1 MIDKVD
7 KAGVGL
13 AAEAGAG
20 NGAEAGAATLTNGSA
35 VPDGEAGV
43 VDAAN
48 GDGGADGA
56 GGARRVAGGAVRP
69 DVLFDGEAALAAA
82 RRLAPGLR
90 AGASERDRHRLTPQP
105 ELEEIAASG
114 LLGITVPKPFGGA
127 GVSHA
132 VLAEVMRTLAEADPA
147 VAQTLLPHFVLVGAL
162 SGLGSPGQQSFFLPA
177 VLAGTRFGNAVSER
191 GTKHAWDP
199 QSRIV
204 PDPAGGFR
212 LTGRKYYA
220 TGSLTAAW
228 MAVAAKNVQDELVLA
243 FVPTDADGLEL
254 TDDWTSFGQRATISG
269 SAILDNVHVSA
280 DHVLPI
286 WQAFTGPTTA
296 GAFDQ
301 LLHTAIDVGIARNA
315 FDDATAYVTTRSRV
329 WFESGAD
336 RAAEEPGVILRAGQL
351 AVRLYA
357 AEALLRSAA
366 ATLDETAAAPLTDD
380 STARASIAVAS
391 AKALAGEVSVELA
404 SALFELA
411 GTSATDDQYNLGRH
425 WRNARTHSVHDPVRW
440 KYHHIGNYVLN
451 GVNPP
456 RHPLI

>member
-1 MIDKVD
+1 MIDKVGNATTD
-7 KAGVGL
+7 TAVTADNGTRL
-13 AAEAGAG
+13 AAAT
-20 NGAEAGAATLTNGSA
+20 AA
-35 VPDGEAGV
+35 P
-43 VDAAN
+43 
-48 GDGGADGA
+48 GGAITA
-56 GGARRVAGGAVRP
+56 TTVRP
-69 DVLFDGEAALAAA
+69 DVLADGAAALAAA
-82 RRLAPGLR
+82 RALAPGLR

-105 ELEEIAASG
+105 ELDEIAASG
-114 LLGITVPKPFGGA
+114 LLGIAVPRAFGGT
-127 GVSHA
+127 GVSHE
-132 VLAEVMRTLAEADPA
+132 VLAEVMRTLAEADPS

-162 SGLGSPGQQSFFLPA
+162 SGLGSAAQQDFFLPA
-177 VLAGTRFGNAVSER
+177 VLAGGRFGNAVSER

-199 QSRIV
+199 QARIV
-204 PDPAGGFR
+204 DDPAGGYR

-220 TGSLTAAW
+220 TGSLTAPW
-228 MAVAAKNVQDELVLA
+228 MAVAAKNQQSELVLA

-254 TDDWTSFGQRATISG
+254 TDDWTAFGQRATISG
-269 SAILDNVHVSA
+269 SAILDSVHVRA
-280 DHVLPI
+280 DHLLPI
-286 WQAFTGPTTA
+286 WRAFTGPTLA

-315 FDDATAYVTTRSRV
+315 LDDAVSFVTTRTRP
-329 WFESGAD
+329 WFESDAD
-336 RAAEEPGVILRAGQL
+336 RAADEPEVILRAGQL

-366 ATLDETAAAPLTDD
+366 AVLDETAAAPLTDE
-380 STARASIAVAS
+380 STAGASIAVAS
-391 AKALAGEVSVELA
+391 AKALGGEVATEIA

-411 GTSATDDQYNLGRH
+411 GTSATDDQHNLGRH

>member
-7 KAGVGL
+7 KAASGTAV
-13 AAEAGAG
+13 
-20 NGAEAGAATLTNGSA
+20 TVDNGSA
-35 VPDGEAGV
+35 AAAARATPAGSAAPAGSATATV
-43 VDAAN
+43 VRPEVL
-48 GDGGADGA
+48 ADGA
-56 GGARRVAGGAVRP
+56 
-69 DVLFDGEAALAAA
+69 AALAVAHA
-82 RRLAPGLR
+82 LAPVLR

-105 ELEEIAASG
+105 ELDEIAASG
-114 LLGITVPKPFGGA
+114 LLGITVPQAFGGA
-127 GVSHA
+127 GVSHE
-132 VLAEVMRTLAEADPA
+132 VLAEVMRALAEADPS

-162 SGLGSPGQQSFFLPA
+162 SGLGSDDQQNFFLPA

-204 PDPAGGFR
+204 DDPAGGYR
-212 LTGRKYYA
+212 LSGRKYYA
-220 TGSLTAAW
+220 TGSLTAPW
-228 MAVAAKNVQDELVLA
+228 MAVAAKNQEGELVLA
-243 FVPTDADGLEL
+243 FVPTDSDGLEL
-254 TDDWTSFGQRATISG
+254 TDDWTAFGQRATISG
-269 SAILDNVHVSA
+269 SAILDSVHVRA

-286 WQAFTGPTTA
+286 WRAFTGPTLA

-315 FDDATAYVTTRSRV
+315 LDDAVSFVTTRSRP
-329 WFESGAD
+329 WFESDAD
-336 RAAEEPGVILRAGQL
+336 RAADEPEVIFRAGQL
-351 AVRLYA
+351 AVRVYA
-357 AEALLRSAA
+357 AEALLRNAA
-366 ATLDETAAAPLTDD
+366 AVLDETASAPLTDE

-391 AKALAGEVSVELA
+391 AKAVGGEVSTEVA

-411 GTSATDDQYNLGRH
+411 GTSATDDQHNLGRH

>member
-7 KAGVGL
+7 NRAGTSTSGTSG
-13 AAEAGAG
+13 AAGAPSSVVSASI
-20 NGAEAGAATLTNGSA
+20 GALANGSA
-35 VPDGEAGV
+35 TP
-43 VDAAN
+43 
-48 GDGGADGA
+48 GGAETGT
-56 GGARRVAGGAVRP
+56 AVRP
-69 DVLFDGEAALAAA
+69 QVLPDGEAALAAA

-105 ELEEIAASG
+105 ELDEIAGSG
-114 LLGITVPKPFGGA
+114 LLGITVPPAFGGA

-132 VLAEVMRTLAEADPA
+132 VLAEVMRTLAEADPS

-162 SGLGSPGQQSFFLPA
+162 SGLGSPLQQSFFLPA

-204 PDPAGGFR
+204 PDPAGGYR

-228 MAVAAKNVQDELVLA
+228 MAVAAKNEQDDLVLA
-243 FVPTDADGLEL
+243 FVPTDAEGLEL
-254 TDDWTSFGQRATISG
+254 TDDWTAFGQRATISG

-315 FDDATAYVTTRSRV
+315 LDDATSFVTTRSRP

-336 RAAEEPGVILRAGQL
+336 RAADEPGVILRAGQL

-366 ATLDETAAAPLTDD
+366 AVLDETAAAPLTDD

-391 AKALAGEVSVELA
+391 AKALAGEVATELA
-404 SALFELA
+404 TALFELA
-411 GTSATDDQYNLGRH
+411 GTSATDDQHNLGRH

>member
-1 MIDKVD
+1 MVGKVD
-7 KAGVGL
+7 KAGSSAVTDAETEGIAGTGGI
-13 AAEAGAG
+13 AA
-20 NGAEAGAATLTNGSA
+20 NGSTAPNGSA
-35 VPDGEAGV
+35 APGDAVTAAATAGPP
-43 VDAAN
+43 
-48 GDGGADGA
+48 G
-56 GGARRVAGGAVRP
+56 
-69 DVLFDGEAALAAA
+69 VLADGEAALAAA
-82 RRLAPGLR
+82 RALAPGLR

-105 ELEEIAASG
+105 ELDEIAASG
-114 LLGITVPKPFGGA
+114 LLGITVPPAFGGA

-132 VLAEVMRTLAEADPA
+132 VLAEVMRTLAEADPS

-162 SGLGSPGQQSFFLPA
+162 SGLGTPGQQSFFLPA
-177 VLAGTRFGNAVSER
+177 VLTGTRFGNAVSER

-199 QSRIV
+199 HSRIV
-204 PDPAGGFR
+204 ADPAGGYR
-212 LTGRKYYA
+212 LSGRKYYA

-228 MAVAAKNVQDELVLA
+228 MAVAAKNEQDELILA

-280 DHVLPI
+280 GHVLPI

-315 FDDATAYVTTRSRV
+315 FEDAISYVTTRSRP
-329 WFESGAD
+329 WFESDAD
-336 RAAEEPGVILRAGQL
+336 RAAGEPGVIFRAGQL

-357 AEALLRSAA
+357 AEALLRNAA
-366 ATLDETAAAPLTDD
+366 AVLDETASAPLTDD

-391 AKALAGEVSVELA
+391 AKALAGEVATELA
-404 SALFELA
+404 TALFELA

>member
-7 KAGVGL
+7 NRNGTGTSGTSSAPSAVVSASIGAL
-13 AAEAGAG
+13 A
-20 NGAEAGAATLTNGSA
+20 NGSA
-35 VPDGEAGV
+35 TP
-43 VDAAN
+43 
-48 GDGGADGA
+48 GGADTGTT
-56 GGARRVAGGAVRP
+56 VRP
-69 DVLFDGEAALAAA
+69 QVLPDGEAALAAA

-105 ELEEIAASG
+105 ELDEIAGSG
-114 LLGITVPKPFGGA
+114 LLGITVPPPFGGA

-132 VLAEVMRTLAEADPA
+132 VLAEVMRTLAEADPS

-162 SGLGSPGQQSFFLPA
+162 SGLGSPLQQSFFLPA

-204 PDPAGGFR
+204 PDPAGGYR

-220 TGSLTAAW
+220 TGSLTAPW
-228 MAVAAKNVQDELVLA
+228 MAVAAKNEQDDLVLA
-243 FVPTDADGLEL
+243 FVPTDAEGLEL
-254 TDDWTSFGQRATISG
+254 TDDWTAFGQRATISG
-269 SAILDNVHVSA
+269 SAILDNVQVSA

-315 FDDATAYVTTRSRV
+315 FDDATAYVTTRSRP
-329 WFESGAD
+329 WFESSAE
-336 RAAEEPGVILRAGQL
+336 RAADEPGVILRAGQL

-357 AEALLRSAA
+357 AEALLRNAA
-366 ATLDETAAAPLTDD
+366 AVLDETAAAPLTDD

-391 AKALAGEVSVELA
+391 AKALAGEVATEIA
-404 SALFELA
+404 TALFELA
-411 GTSATDDQYNLGRH
+411 GTSATDDQHNLGRH